1 MSLASEVHKKGA
13 FQHAPFLCGKVVREL
28 PLQGAAITRH
38 RKFYTLNRKPYTLKR
53 KSYTLKRKFLFRTPC
68 NVSITIDKNKQ
79 NSVSASESYL
89 PYISPLCVESYAL
102 PKAKLGEVIRLRAP
116 FTPRKDISDH
126 SVIASC
132 RQSWVLS
139 GSGLMRGLA
148 EREECQKF
156 FENKSEIWKVGGRPS
171 SVGMEVAA

>member
-1 MSLASEVHKKGA
+1 M
-13 FQHAPFLCGKVVREL
+13 P
-28 PLQGAAITRH
+28 
-38 RKFYTLNRKPYTLKR
+38 PYTLKR

-79 NSVSASESYL
+79 NSVSTSGSYL

-132 RQSWVLS
+132 RQFWVLS

-156 FENKSEIWKVGGRPS
+156 FENKSEIWKAGGRPS